1 MSLCHYCVCRDMP
14 FVFKGFGVV
23 HLHSDEKHE
32 NIAVVFSDVT
42 ECSGSDRCGSIKPF
56 AWKEFV

>member
-1 MSLCHYCVCRDMP
+1 MP